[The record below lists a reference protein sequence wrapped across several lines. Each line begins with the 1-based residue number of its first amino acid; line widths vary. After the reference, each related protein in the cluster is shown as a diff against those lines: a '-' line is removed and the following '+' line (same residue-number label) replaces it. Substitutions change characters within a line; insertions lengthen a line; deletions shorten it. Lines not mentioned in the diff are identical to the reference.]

1 MVEAVHTA
9 VAGRTRYRVPG
20 LYRSESLKRLLELRL
35 SRVKAI
41 SRVSANCLTGTVLV
55 CYNTGNTT
63 ESIADLIAGIVA
75 EHQNNSSAGPSGKDL
90 PQQTGVLGSLPDL
103 IPDTGLLKGLFA
115 AAVDQPREPWH
126 LWEEDKVADRWR
138 TSSENGLT
146 NRQVAEN
153 REAYGLNLLP
163 ESEPRSGWEIFAGQF
178 KSLPVALLAAAAG
191 LSVVTGGL
199 VDAVLIMGVVVLNAA
214 IGYKTES
221 ESEKIIRSLQTLVRP
236 VAQVVRQGE
245 VQEVLAEDVVPG
257 DLVVLRPGSY
267 VPADA
272 RLLAAN
278 HLSVDESALTG
289 ESLPVLKSTQVLQ
302 KENIPIADRLNMVF
316 MGTLVTGG
324 EGLAVVVATAS
335 FTEIGLIQTLV
346 GEAATPETPLER
358 QLSAVGDQLVLVCL
372 GVSGLVFVIGLARG
386 LGFLT
391 MLRNAICLA
400 AAAVPEGLPA
410 AATTTLALGISD
422 MRRHHVLIRR
432 LNAVETLGAVQTVC
446 LDKTGTITRN
456 QMSVVQVYA
465 GMKGVKVKDS
475 RILHGEGASPSLK
488 YKDLRRLLEV
498 SVLCNETEIYRQ
510 NGSYTLRG
518 TPTEKALVELA
529 LGAEVN
535 VEDLRSHYPLLKTY
549 HRAEGRQYMG
559 TVHEH
564 PKKGRFLAL
573 KGAPTEVLGLCNW
586 QYRSGRR
593 LALSEDDR
601 LAIEAENE
609 RMAGEEA
616 QRVLGMAYA
625 EGEGVGDPE
634 ESNGLTWLGMVGM
647 MDPIREGVREA
658 LAAIQGAGIDTVMIT
673 GDQGPTAYAIGK
685 ELRLSQDMP
694 LEILDAS
701 HLTQMEP
708 RTLQALASRVH
719 VFSRVSPSN
728 KLEIVQALQQTGRV
742 IAMTGDG
749 INDGPALKA
758 ADVGI
763 AMGSTGTDIARE
775 VADVVLEEDNLDTL
789 IVAIRDGR
797 TTYNNIRKS
806 VHFFLATNLSEIM
819 ITFVA
824 LAVGLGSPLTAA
836 QLLWINLISDIFP
849 GTRSSPFSARKITS
863 TWPRRARCSPLAPW
877 GPSAMA
883 SGATA
888 WGCRPVPWPST
899 ASPPGSCSTP
909 SAAALTSTA
918 SSVPA
923 VSPETLT

>member
-400 AAAVPEGLPA
+400 AAAGPGCPPPPPPPWPWVFRTC
-410 AATTTLALGISD
+410 AATTCS
-422 MRRHHVLIRR
+422 
-432 LNAVETLGAVQTVC
+432 
-446 LDKTGTITRN
+446 
-456 QMSVVQVYA
+456 SA
-465 GMKGVKVKDS
+465 G
-475 RILHGEGASPSLK
+475 
-488 YKDLRRLLEV
+488 
-498 SVLCNETEIYRQ
+498 
-510 NGSYTLRG
+510 
-518 TPTEKALVELA
+518 
-529 LGAEVN
+529 
-535 VEDLRSHYPLLKTY
+535 
-549 HRAEGRQYMG
+549 
-559 TVHEH
+559 
-564 PKKGRFLAL
+564 
-573 KGAPTEVLGLCNW
+573 
-586 QYRSGRR
+586 
-593 LALSEDDR
+593 
-601 LAIEAENE
+601 
-609 RMAGEEA
+609 
-616 QRVLGMAYA
+616 
-625 EGEGVGDPE
+625 
-634 ESNGLTWLGMVGM
+634 
-647 MDPIREGVREA
+647 
-658 LAAIQGAGIDTVMIT
+658 
-673 GDQGPTAYAIGK
+673 
-685 ELRLSQDMP
+685 
-694 LEILDAS
+694 
-701 HLTQMEP
+701 
-708 RTLQALASRVH
+708 
-719 VFSRVSPSN
+719 
-728 KLEIVQALQQTGRV
+728 
-742 IAMTGDG
+742 
-749 INDGPALKA
+749 
-758 ADVGI
+758 
-763 AMGSTGTDIARE
+763 
-775 VADVVLEEDNLDTL
+775 
-789 IVAIRDGR
+789 
-797 TTYNNIRKS
+797 
-806 VHFFLATNLSEIM
+806 
-819 ITFVA
+819 
-824 LAVGLGSPLTAA
+824 
-836 QLLWINLISDIFP
+836 
-849 GTRSSPFSARKITS
+849 
-863 TWPRRARCSPLAPW
+863 
-877 GPSAMA
+877 
-883 SGATA
+883 
-888 WGCRPVPWPST
+888 
-899 ASPPGSCSTP
+899 
-909 SAAALTSTA
+909 
-918 SSVPA
+918 
-923 VSPETLT
+923 